1 MKTEN
6 TTIYLTDSF
15 RTLEIKNAE
24 NVYFVH
30 GNYIVTTNK
39 KP

>member
-1 MKTEN
+1 MKTTESK
-6 TTIYLTDSF
+6 TIYVTDSF

-24 NVYFVH
+24 NVYFFQ
-30 GNYIVTTNK
+30 GLYNITT